1 MHNVQVEV
9 SKWQHSSA
17 ESDWHWPWREPWL
30 VSGSGIRSSEW
41 VTTRSSVACT
51 SLVLPLNYSA
61 RRVLNWGV
69 GGDSAVSY
77 QTPSFVLNVTRTLNE
92 KRRNYSRARRIS
104 EVLSRWS
111 NQRINELWRPRATIG
126 LRGRQNWRKLVS
138 CSAKERLGCHAG
150 YDGWRTRCH
159 FCDLKFFSSSR
170 VTVKKYNRTS
180 IWHRMTFDIGD

>member
-30 VSGSGIRSSEW
+30 MSGSDSGIRSKHWTEA

-61 RRVLNWGV
+61 WRVLNLGV

-92 KRRNYSRARRIS
+92 KRGNNSRARRLS

-111 NQRINELWRPRATIG
+111 NQRINELWRPRATIC
-126 LRGRQNWRKLVS
+126 LRGRQNWRKLRSMASVMQR
-138 CSAKERLGCHAG
+138 EREAG
-150 YDGWRTRCH
+150 VPCRLWRLANALS
-159 FCDLKFFSSSR
+159 FLWFVIFQFQSR
-170 VTVKKYNRTS
+170 NC
-180 IWHRMTFDIGD
+180 